1 MCFFDALLS
10 IIMIMN
16 NWDSKNSNWNNFI
29 KFWILIV
36 KIKNYNLIWNMAK
49 IRVVM
54 SWASNKDLS
63 SAQHKSIM
71 FKLGLSSNQ
80 ACKWYSN
87 WSS

>member
-54 SWASNKDLS
+54 SWVSNKGLS
-63 SAQHKSIM
+63 LAQHKSII
-71 FKLGLSSNQ
+71 SN
-80 ACKWYSN
+80 SV
-87 WSS
+87 